1 MIYKKVPIGSTRYS
15 RVHIVHKY
23 ICVTVCNRWTMI
35 NVIYKNIYVKVN
47 QIKNQNS
54 PITRENK

>member
-1 MIYKKVPIGSTRYS
+1 MIYKKVPIGSTWNS

-23 ICVTVCNRWTMI
+23 VCVTVCNRWTMI

-47 QIKNQNS
+47 QIKN
-54 PITRENK
+54 